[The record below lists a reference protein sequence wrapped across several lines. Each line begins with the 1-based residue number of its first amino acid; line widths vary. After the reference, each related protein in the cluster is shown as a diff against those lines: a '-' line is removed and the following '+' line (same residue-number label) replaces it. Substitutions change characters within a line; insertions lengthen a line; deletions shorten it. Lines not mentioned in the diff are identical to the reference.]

1 MATSNGNL
9 ITQTNGDHASLL
21 RPLPLPM
28 DIDDSVLGVDRETQ
42 VCYQWTYEQLELIRA
57 HRNYYYD
64 MLYFLEGLENVCAYF
79 TEKNLQEI

>member
-1 MATSNGNL
+1 M
-9 ITQTNGDHASLL
+9 
-21 RPLPLPM
+21 LP
-28 DIDDSVLGVDRETQ
+28 
-42 VCYQWTYEQLELIRA
+42 YEQLELIRA